1 MIDKKPESFSDIVDR
16 ATEELRAMPVPPGP
30 PELLDTLLKAASA
43 SDKQVSVASYNKP
56 LSQLQKIRNI
66 IMKNPFKSLTT
77 FAACCLVLIAAY
89 LIVGP
94 LTHGDVALAEFS
106 EIIQKAKTMVC
117 TMRIITPLPGMDEK
131 MHIRVMSI
139 GPGRF
144 RQEMGKDQV
153 TITDYPAGKML
164 TLNSKGKFA
173 VILNMKGVSN
183 FMQQDWFS
191 ELKNMSQSS
200 SVEELGLQTMNGKEV
215 KGFRLK
221 GNPAY
226 TCWIDP
232 KSGEPIKVEIKQ
244 HVPDFTNPEGKGEKN
259 MELVMSDFQFDVPL
273 EESMFSLTPPEG
285 YKLQEM
291 SMDLS
296 NTNEKDV
303 VELLRRYADMENGPF
318 PDSLTDQSVILKITL
333 EPMRRL
339 EKKTKTQTDEKAAE
353 KEMMK
358 TLQEAGEVSGR
369 MSKFLLE
376 NPGWKYAGK
385 GIKLGDAQTPI
396 FWYVPK
402 NSKQGRVIY
411 GDLSVRDV
419 PADQL
424 PPDPETKKSDTK

>member
-1 MIDKKPESFSDIVDR
+1 
-16 ATEELRAMPVPPGP
+16 
-30 PELLDTLLKAASA
+30 
-43 SDKQVSVASYNKP
+43 
-56 LSQLQKIRNI
+56 
-66 IMKNPFKSLTT
+66 
-77 FAACCLVLIAAY
+77 
-89 LIVGP
+89 
-94 LTHGDVALAEFS
+94 
-106 EIIQKAKTMVC
+106 
-117 TMRIITPLPGMDEK
+117 
-131 MHIRVMSI
+131 
-139 GPGRF
+139 
-144 RQEMGKDQV
+144 
-153 TITDYPAGKML
+153 
-164 TLNSKGKFA
+164 
-173 VILNMKGVSN
+173 
-183 FMQQDWFS
+183 
-191 ELKNMSQSS
+191 
-200 SVEELGLQTMNGKEV
+200 
-215 KGFRLK
+215 
-221 GNPAY
+221 
-226 TCWIDP
+226 
-232 KSGEPIKVEIKQ
+232 
-244 HVPDFTNPEGKGEKN
+244 
-259 MELVMSDFQFDVPL
+259 
-273 EESMFSLTPPEG
+273 
-285 YKLQEM
+285 
-291 SMDLS
+291 MDLS